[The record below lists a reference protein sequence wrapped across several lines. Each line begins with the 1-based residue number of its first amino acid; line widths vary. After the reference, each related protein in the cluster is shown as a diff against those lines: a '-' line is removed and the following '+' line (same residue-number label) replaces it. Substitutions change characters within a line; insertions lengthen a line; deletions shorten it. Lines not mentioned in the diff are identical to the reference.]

1 MFYSIYSE
9 PQSLSMPKLKSLSES
24 MTQTEQRMPSNA
36 QIRIKDSTYDAIH
49 KQNRESGSSL
59 SSSLHS
65 YDSKSTLTNA
75 SETGDNAIITRIRKS
90 CEQKEE
96 FLRRPSQPYVYN
108 APVSPPMSLY
118 TNVSPSRQPIIF
130 ENVVASAQH
139 PQHREFYSRPNRL
152 QKAMWPPSSHEITVS
167 PVIHQ
172 SSSTEHEP
180 TSEQKQHM
188 SIREQFFNSIQQ
200 QHQQQP
206 HRSPSPFTMEAHTK
220 MEITENDNLSSNRK
234 DFPHLR
240 LVSELTKQ
248 FSSGRPLSP
257 DGVDRTSLYRSELS
271 RLQTKQVHPN
281 VALRKREFELKA
293 ESEYWRRSID
303 KTRSSSVD
311 SESHNNSS
319 VRARSLSAESERTG
333 DKSMK
338 DDPPIPPPREK
349 HREREMNKENNYK
362 MKTTTNGKNI

>member
-1 MFYSIYSE
+1 
-9 PQSLSMPKLKSLSES
+9 
-24 MTQTEQRMPSNA
+24 MTQTEQRMPSNV
-36 QIRIKDSTYDAIH
+36 QIRVKDPTYDSIH

-59 SSSLHS
+59 CSSVHS

-108 APVSPPMSLY
+108 VPVSSAKSLHS
-118 TNVSPSRQPIIF
+118 NSSPSKQPIIF
-130 ENVVASAQH
+130 ENIVASAQH

-152 QKAMWPPSSHEITVS
+152 QKAMWPPSHEQLTVS
-167 PVIHQ
+167 PIVHQ
-172 SSSTEHEP
+172 SSTDYHSND
-180 TSEQKQHM
+180 QKHHM

-200 QHQQQP
+200 HQHQQTS

-220 MEITENDNLSSNRK
+220 METSETENLNRK
-234 DFPHLR
+234 EFPQLR

-257 DGVDRTSLYRSELS
+257 DGIDRTSLYRSELS

-293 ESEYWRRSID
+293 ESEYWRRSTD

-319 VRARSLSAESERTG
+319 MRARSLSAESGRTE
-333 DKSMK
+333 DKHFR
-338 DDPPIPPPREK
+338 DEPPIPPPREK
-349 HREREMNKENNYK
+349 HREHREMNKENNYGT
-362 MKTTTNGKNI
+362 KTTANGKKLLYIMNEILTRDTLT